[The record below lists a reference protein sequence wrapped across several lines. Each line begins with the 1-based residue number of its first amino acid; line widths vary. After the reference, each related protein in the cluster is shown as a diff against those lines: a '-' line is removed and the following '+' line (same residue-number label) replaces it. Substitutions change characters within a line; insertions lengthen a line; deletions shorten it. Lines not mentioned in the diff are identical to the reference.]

1 MNLPQRCLG
10 LAATLAM
17 TVAVAP
23 TRAQPSAP
31 LADPSLDVY
40 ATPAQMIDIGARRLN
55 LRCSGS
61 GTPTVLLE
69 AGQGMTS
76 MSWRKVQPALA
87 RSMRVC
93 SYDRAGLGFSDPGP
107 LPRSAPA
114 AADDLHAL
122 LRAAKIAPPLVLVG
136 HSLGSY
142 IVRLY
147 ANAHRDGVAA
157 LVLVDP
163 VSETFAQDAPEA
175 AAREAKLSA
184 ENTDY
189 GRRCGEAA
197 HKGELTGA
205 TPAAQACVPPPR
217 PAFSTRLNDTL
228 RARMASPSYWDTGLS
243 ERDSEAT
250 NIAAV
255 RAARTPLGALP
266 LVVLAADG
274 TNDGLAPAERAA
286 ADAGYDAGRKR
297 IAALSSA
304 GHVVRVAH
312 SSHNVQ
318 EDRPDAVIEAVEHL
332 VAQLRRKP

>member
-1 MNLPQRCLG
+1 MNLPLRMG
-10 LAATLAM
+10 VAATLAM
-17 TVAVAP
+17 ILPSVPSRAEPAP
-23 TRAQPSAP
+23 TVPDATLDAYAAP
-31 LADPSLDVY
+31 AES
-40 ATPAQMIDIGARRLN
+40 IDIGGRRLD

-69 AGQGMTS
+69 AGQGMSS

-93 SYDRAGLGFSDPGP
+93 AYDRAGLGFSDPAP
-107 LPRSAPA
+107 LPRTARA
-114 AADDLHAL
+114 EADDLHAL
-122 LRAAKIAPPLVLVG
+122 VRSAKLAPPLVLVG

-147 ANAHRDGVAA
+147 VDAHRADVAG

-163 VSETFAQDAPEA
+163 VSETFAQDAPDA
-175 AAREAKLSA
+175 AAREAKMSA
-184 ENTDY
+184 ENTEY

-197 HKGELTGA
+197 HKGDLARA
-205 TPAAQACVPPPR
+205 TPAAQACVPPPN
-217 PAFSTRLNDTL
+217 PGFSTRLNDVL
-228 RARMASPSYWDTGLS
+228 RARVASPSYWDTGLS
-243 ERDSEAT
+243 ERESDAA
-250 NIAAV
+250 NVAAV

-297 IAALSSA
+297 IASLSSA
-304 GHVVRVAH
+304 GRVVRVAH

-318 EDRPDAVIEAVEHL
+318 EDRPDAIIEAVEHL
-332 VAQLRRKP
+332 AAQWRRKP